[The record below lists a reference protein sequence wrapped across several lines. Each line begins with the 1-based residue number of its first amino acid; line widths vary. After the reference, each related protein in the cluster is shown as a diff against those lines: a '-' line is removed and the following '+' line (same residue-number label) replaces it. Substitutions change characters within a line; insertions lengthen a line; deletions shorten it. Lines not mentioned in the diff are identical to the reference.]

1 MSDIV
6 YIELNHWS
14 PSTSYPDCEP
24 YLTWMRFFSSEM
36 INGLKKTRL

>member
-14 PSTSYPDCEP
+14 PGINYPDCEP
-24 YLTWMRFFSSEM
+24 YLTWMRD
-36 INGLKKTRL
+36 